1 MKSNMKKKIIAH
13 MVRISDRLGVTP
25 RELILSGTC
34 VAIGSMYLFYSYL
47 LISICH

>member
-1 MKSNMKKKIIAH
+1 MKKKIIAL

-25 RELILSGTC
+25 RELILSSTC
-34 VAIGSMYLFYSYL
+34 VAIGGFYLLYTHL